1 MNDMTDTKGLVDE
14 GPNFIGPL
22 LIIASILVFI
32 LLILGLFMP
41 NASWST

>member
-1 MNDMTDTKGLVDE
+1 MGDPKGLTDE

-22 LIIASILVFI
+22 MIIVMILVFI

-41 NASWST
+41 DTSWSM